1 MAAQSRRQSLR
12 GVVGVAAATVTRGA
26 GVCRI
31 TAGEWLGETCRGRIR
46 HGLRGGDGIADRHEH
61 PQEHVCDDA
70 GPERES
76 GRGERES
83 HQPYGRSQM

>member
-1 MAAQSRRQSLR
+1 MGQQRPLAGGADAGDLVLRRR
-12 GVVGVAAATVTRGA
+12 VGRDDLAHVRPVGA
-26 GVCRI
+26 
-31 TAGEWLGETCRGRIR
+31 E
-46 HGLRGGDGIADRHEH
+46 RGGDGIADRHEH